1 MAILH
6 GNWLA
11 QDHCFFVWGETWRH
25 LETAKVQSERIPSHP
40 YGMTPDELIGF
51 LKSSTRRSE
60 QTGKPEPLFQVP
72 SAVFQAANPTVNKT
86 AGRQRAV
93 RPVTPPSSTQFGC
106 WRSQVVALPTHYQPD
121 TFLPQLSN
129 AADLAESDLTHSA
142 LFLWQVEGF
151 QLSAAETLTFLRACR
166 WGQLC

>member
-72 SAVFQAANPTVNKT
+72 SAVFQAANPTVNK
-86 AGRQRAV
+86 R
-93 RPVTPPSSTQFGC
+93 
-106 WRSQVVALPTHYQPD
+106 QVVNGL
-121 TFLPQLSN
+121 
-129 AADLAESDLTHSA
+129 SDL
-142 LFLWQVEGF
+142 
-151 QLSAAETLTFLRACR
+151 
-166 WGQLC
+166 